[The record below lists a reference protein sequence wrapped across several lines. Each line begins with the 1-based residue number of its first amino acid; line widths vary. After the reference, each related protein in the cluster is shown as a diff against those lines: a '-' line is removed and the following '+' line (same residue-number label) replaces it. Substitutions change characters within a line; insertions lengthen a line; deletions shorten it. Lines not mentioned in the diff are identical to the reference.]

1 MLIYSYVVTS
11 LPEKVQ
17 VYNNPTTS
25 STAIAYTIG
34 WSGHAAP
41 AACWAQHRVRVED
54 SSIDRAEEDGPADAW
69 LVETA
74 GFAGWLEDDG
84 APS

>member
-1 MLIYSYVVTS
+1 MLQLGLTS
-11 LPEKVQ
+11 C
-17 VYNNPTTS
+17 S
-25 STAIAYTIG
+25 SLG
-34 WSGHAAP
+34 DSG
-41 AACWAQHRVRVED
+41 
-54 SSIDRAEEDGPADAW
+54 IDRAEEDGPADAW